1 VVSTSSTSRKVSN
14 DLTRKGGFEAR
25 SARTSTSGGRL
36 AALVAILALFL
47 TACTGGGEGVDV
59 DGEGGNNSG
68 GGGGQLIAAIAAEP
82 DQLDPHVTT
91 AYASFQ
97 VLENVYDTLV
107 MPDENLE
114 MQPALA
120 ESWTTSDDQLT
131 WTFKLREGV
140 EFHNGD
146 PFTADDVVY
155 SYNRIIDEELSNS
168 YRFSSVEEVTA
179 VDDQTVEIK
188 VAQPTP
194 NLLALIG
201 GFKGMAIVHQ
211 ENVESGDVKQNPIGT
226 GPFAFESFTP
236 GDSIVLTA
244 NKDYW
249 GGAPKIGSVKYTFVP
264 EPTVA
269 LANVQSGQAH
279 WTDNLPP
286 QQVETLKESG
296 DVEVGIV
303 PSNDYWYFAT
313 NQAREPFDDPQVRE
327 ALAWGIDREAITEA
341 AKFGLA
347 TVNQTAIPRSS
358 DWYYDYAPYS
368 HDPEKA
374 RQLLQDAGVENL
386 EMSIMVTNEYPETVT
401 AAQVMADQL
410 SEIGVKLNIRTEDFA
425 TWLDEQA
432 KGNFDAFLL
441 GWLGNIDPQDFYY
454 GQHHSKGTNNYQGY
468 SNPDVDAALDA
479 AGRETDEERRQELYD
494 EAVKMIVDD
503 NSYTYLYNPDVVQ
516 AWTPD
521 VSGYTVRSDRAIRFA
536 DVSLG
541 G

>member
-1 VVSTSSTSRKVSN
+1 M
-14 DLTRKGGFEAR
+14 LAL
-25 SARTSTSGGRL
+25 L
-36 AALVAILALFL
+36 AALMLTL
-47 TACTGGGEGVDV
+47 TACSTGEGVDV
-59 DGEGGNNSG
+59 EGQGGEGAG
-68 GGGGQLIAAIAAEP
+68 GGGDQLVAAIAAEP

-114 MQPALA
+114 MKPALA
-120 ESWTTSDDQLT
+120 ESWETSEDQLT
-131 WTFKLREGV
+131 WTFQLRQGV
-140 EFHNGD
+140 QFHNGD

-155 SYNRIIDEELSNS
+155 SYNRIIDEELSNA
-168 YRFSSVEEVTA
+168 YRFSSVKKVTA
-179 VDDQTVEIK
+179 PDDQTVELTLS
-188 VAQPTP
+188 QPTP

-211 ENVESGDVKQNPIGT
+211 QNVESGEVTTNPIGT

-244 NKDYW
+244 NQDYW
-249 GGAPKIGSVKYTFVP
+249 GGAPGIGSVRYTFIP

-269 LANVQSGQAH
+269 LANLQSGQVH

-286 QQVETLKESG
+286 QQVESLEG
-296 DVEVGIV
+296 NEQLELGVV

-313 NQAREPFDDPQVRE
+313 NQARKPFDDPRVRE

-358 DWYYDYAPYS
+358 KWYYDYAPYS
-368 HDPEKA
+368 HDPERA
-374 RQLLQDAGVENL
+374 RQLLAEAGVENL
-386 EMSIMVTNEYPETVT
+386 RIDMMVTNEYPETVT

-410 SEIGVKLNIRTEDFA
+410 GEAGIQLDIRTEDFA

-432 KGNFDAFLL
+432 KGNFDAFML

-454 GQHHSKGTNNYQGY
+454 SQHHSDGANNYQNY
-468 SNPDVDAALDA
+468 SNPEVDEALDQ
-479 AGRETDEERRQELYD
+479 AGRATDEARRQELYNQ
-494 EAVKMIVDD
+494 AVKMIVDD

-516 AWTPD
+516 AWSPD
-521 VSGYTVRSDRAIRFA
+521 VEGYTVRSDRAVRFS
-536 DVSLG
+536 DVSLAG
-541 G
+541 

>member
-1 VVSTSSTSRKVSN
+1 MVSTSSTSRRWWTGVV
-14 DLTRKGGFEAR
+14 
-25 SARTSTSGGRL
+25 
-36 AALVAILALFL
+36 AALLL
-47 TACTGGGEGVDV
+47 TATACSSGEGVDV
-59 DGEGGNNSG
+59 DGQG
-68 GGGGQLIAAIAAEP
+68 GGGADGGGEGGQLVAAIAAEP

-120 ESWTTSDDQLT
+120 ESWETSEDQLT
-131 WTFKLREGV
+131 WTFQLRDGV
-140 EFHNGD
+140 KFHNGD
-146 PFTADDVVY
+146 PFTAEDVVY
-155 SYNRIIDEELSNS
+155 SYNRIIDEELSNA
-168 YRFSSVEEVTA
+168 YRFSSVEKVTA

-188 VAQPTP
+188 VSQPTP

-211 ENVESGDVKQNPIGT
+211 ENVESGDVKTDPIGT
-226 GPFAFESFTP
+226 GPFSFESYTP

-244 NKDYW
+244 NEDYW

-269 LANVQSGQAH
+269 LANLQSGQVD

-286 QQVETLKESG
+286 QQVESLQG
-296 DVEVGIV
+296 NDQLEVGIV

-313 NQAREPFDDPQVRE
+313 NQAREPFDDPRVRA

-347 TVNQTAIPRSS
+347 TVNQTAIPESS
-358 DWYYDYAPYS
+358 KWYYDYSPYT
-368 HDPEKA
+368 HDPAKA
-374 RQLLQDAGVENL
+374 RQLLQEAGVENL

-432 KGNFDAFLL
+432 KGNFDAFML

-454 GQHHSKGTNNYQGY
+454 SQHHSEGGNNYQGY
-468 SNPDVDAALDA
+468 SNPEVDQALDA
-479 AGRETDEERRQELYD
+479 AGRETDEERRQELYN

-516 AWTPD
+516 AYAPT
-521 VSGYTVRSDRAIRFA
+521 VEGYTVRSDRAIRFS
-536 DVSLG
+536 DVSLSN
-541 G
+541 